1 VEVTQGPLGVID
13 TARYSAV
20 VALDSS
26 VASSAIAIA
35 RFAREGGG
43 VVLAGAAARG
53 GGMASIAAGGV
64 GRRVAGVAGA
74 IASAAP
80 RTGLGVFPIAALA
93 GDAVALE
100 SRENAVTVAARRVDA
115 GRVVQSGY
123 DETWRWRMAG
133 GDEAAAAHREWWS
146 RLVAAVAY
154 APLVA
159 RSVADNAGIDETP
172 LASLIDALGP
182 ATTIDATAAP
192 ARDGTRTTR
201 ILFALVVG
209 ALLLEWSS
217 RRLRGVR

>member
-1 VEVTQGPLGVID
+1 
-13 TARYSAV
+13 

-26 VASSAIAIA
+26 AAGSAVAIA

-43 VVLAGAAARG
+43 VILAGAAARMG
-53 GGMASIAAGGV
+53 GVSSIVAGGV

-74 IASAAP
+74 IASASP
-80 RTGLGVFPIAALA
+80 RTGLGVFPVTSLA

-100 SRENAVTVAARRVDA
+100 SRENAVTVAARRIDA

-159 RSVADNAGIDETP
+159 RPVAPDAAIDETP

-182 ATTIDATAAP
+182 ASTFGAAAVP
-192 ARDGTRTTR
+192 TRDDTRTTR
-201 ILFALVVG
+201 ILFALAVG
-209 ALLLEWSS
+209 ALLLEWAS